1 MEEKIRLSKSGYDNY
16 LIQIKEKEKELV
28 DLRIYKGT
36 DAIFQ
41 GDNWHDNPTLYE
53 TERQERTLMKE
64 ISKMKE
70 NLEKIEIVENI
81 GDNTLI
87 DIDDIVKIDMIFSD
101 GDVEEVIYKLIGD
114 MPKYEDGIEYQE
126 ISINSPIGNAI
137 YHKKIGDICS
147 YEVGDN
153 RFTIKIKERIYL

>member
-1 MEEKIRLSKSGYDNY
+1 MEEKIRLSQSGYDNY
-16 LIQIKEKEKELV
+16 LKQIKEKEKELV

-53 TERQERTLMKE
+53 TERQERALMQEISRMKE
-64 ISKMKE
+64 SL
-70 NLEKIEIVENI
+70 NKIEIVESI
-81 GDNTLI
+81 GDDTLV
-87 DIDDIVKIDMIFSD
+87 DIDDIVKVDMIFSD
-101 GDVEEVIYKLIGD
+101 DDIEEVIYKLIGSA
-114 MPKYEDGIEYQE
+114 PSYENNIDYQE